1 MSGLGSV
8 GPRAWKALRP
18 PPAASAG
25 ASAQCLGPTDSPG
38 APVTSPARLC
48 AATTTFS
55 PRAPARLAQEQQP
68 GGWGEADALARR
80 LLGQT
85 SEFWDTQ
92 ALKQECRRKYGS
104 TGPEISAPS

>member
-1 MSGLGSV
+1 MRAFPAAAGGRADEEAGLRRAATSGTGV
-8 GPRAWKALRP
+8 GLHAP
-18 PPAASAG
+18 PPS
-25 ASAQCLGPTDSPG
+25 D
-38 APVTSPARLC
+38 
-48 AATTTFS
+48 
-55 PRAPARLAQEQQP
+55 
-68 GGWGEADALARR
+68 ARR